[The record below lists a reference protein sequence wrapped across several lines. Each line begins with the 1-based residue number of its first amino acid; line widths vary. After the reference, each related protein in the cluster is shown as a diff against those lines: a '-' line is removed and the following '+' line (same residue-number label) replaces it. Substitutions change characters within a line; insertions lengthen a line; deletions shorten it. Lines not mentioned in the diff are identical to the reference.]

1 MMIVIA
7 QENLMGEQIR
17 FKHNSAAF
25 FLFSQLWVST
35 KKVVNNLVNLKI
47 IIIFDIIKIYFYQK
61 NTFIFSYYIV
71 CGHFIWTSS

>member
-25 FLFSQLWVST
+25 FYSVNCGFLQ
-35 KKVVNNLVNLKI
+35 KKLLTI
-47 IIIFDIIKIYFYQK
+47 LLI
-61 NTFIFSYYIV
+61 
-71 CGHFIWTSS
+71 

>member
-47 IIIFDIIKIYFYQK
+47 IIIFA
-61 NTFIFSYYIV
+61 IV
-71 CGHFIWTSS
+71 S